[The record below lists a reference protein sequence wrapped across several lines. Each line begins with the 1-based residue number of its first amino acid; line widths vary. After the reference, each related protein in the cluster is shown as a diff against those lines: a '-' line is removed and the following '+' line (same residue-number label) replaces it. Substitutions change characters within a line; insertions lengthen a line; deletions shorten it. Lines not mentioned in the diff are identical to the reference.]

1 MSNIAKRIALA
12 VVFGLFTAGTPAL
25 AAGTG
30 VQVTQGEKG
39 AQGDQGVDVRL
50 GAAAVPVAVVAQ
62 AELAGG
68 TWRHLGSQDCGKGD
82 GCSKTMTCEVDE
94 KAISGICGDP
104 GGDVFSIRV
113 VYSGLGIGTGRSWQC
128 VVENTSGQNKRNYE
142 VGVYCVK

>member
-68 TWRHLGSQDCGKGD
+68 TWRHLGSQECRRRAR
-82 GCSKTMTCEVDE
+82 SEV
-94 KAISGICGDP
+94 
-104 GGDVFSIRV
+104 R
-113 VYSGLGIGTGRSWQC
+113 R
-128 VVENTSGQNKRNYE
+128 
-142 VGVYCVK
+142 